1 MVRCVFAT
9 IIAERQSKFQIELKK
24 DQMT

>member
-1 MVRCVFAT
+1 VRCVFAT
-9 IIAERQSKFQIELKK
+9 IIAEMQSKFQIELKK